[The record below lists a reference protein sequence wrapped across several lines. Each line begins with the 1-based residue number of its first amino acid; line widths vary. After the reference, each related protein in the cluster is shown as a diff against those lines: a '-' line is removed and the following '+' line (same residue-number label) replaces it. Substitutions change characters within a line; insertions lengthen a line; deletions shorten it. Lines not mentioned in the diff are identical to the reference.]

1 MQKNPINIINE
12 KKGNF
17 VNEEDLKDD
26 YSQEKQGNSACEEIE
41 NEFNEL
47 NEAYKENSNSD
58 DLNHTLEEKPEL
70 PNNNAEEKQD
80 EEPKN
85 VCKINPVKKINV
97 NIPQQPAQNSQQSPQ
112 KEKLAN
118 NGQNEENLK
127 EALINLMNKDSNTD
141 KKQDFEYPF
150 QNTEKNLSKKKTI
163 LLSEHKLNKKNNNN
177 QQQLDTKINK
187 NDKQTT
193 YKIKEEIKTENQN
206 VTLNEPMNN
215 MSEINNLENSL
226 IDYNNMLPSKG
237 GGPSE
242 NDINNE
248 LISELK
254 TKKAA
259 NITVYN
265 EISQPIDIELARIMG
280 DLYNDNFYPDSE
292 NYYSSINYEVTVTS
306 NNVKEKEIR
315 VPSVSLGIILIKTL
329 IEKKNIIE
337 CAED

>member
-12 KKGNF
+12 EECDF
-17 VNEEDLKDD
+17 INEEDLKDH
-26 YSQEKQGNSACEEIE
+26 YSREKQDNSACEEIE
-41 NEFNEL
+41 NKYNEL
-47 NEAYKENSNSD
+47 NEEYKENSNTD
-58 DLNHTLEEKPEL
+58 NLNHTLEEKPEVSNIN
-70 PNNNAEEKQD
+70 PEDKQD

-85 VCKINPVKKINV
+85 ACETNSAKKIKLK
-97 NIPQQPAQNSQQSPQ
+97 IPKQPTQNNQQSPQ
-112 KEKLAN
+112 KENLEN
-118 NGQNEENLK
+118 SVQNEENF
-127 EALINLMNKDSNTD
+127 EALMNKDLNTD
-141 KKQDFEYPF
+141 KKKDFEYPF

-163 LLSEHKLNKKNNNN
+163 LLSEYKLNKKNNNN

-280 DLYNDNFYPDSE
+280 DLYNDNFYSDSE
-292 NYYSSINYEVTVTS
+292 NYYSSINYDVIS
-306 NNVKEKEIR
+306 NNVKEIR
-315 VPSVSLGIILIKTL
+315 VPNVSLGITPIK
-329 IEKKNIIE
+329 K
-337 CAED
+337 

>member
-12 KKGNF
+12 KDGDF
-17 VNEEDLKDD
+17 VNEEELKDD
-26 YSQEKQGNSACEEIE
+26 YIQQGNSACEEIE
-41 NEFNEL
+41 NKYNEL

-97 NIPQQPAQNSQQSPQ
+97 NIPQQPAQNNQQSPQ
-112 KEKLAN
+112 KENLPKI
-118 NGQNEENLK
+118 GQNEENFK

-163 LLSEHKLNKKNNNN
+163 LLSEYKLNKKNNNN

-265 EISQPIDIELARIMG
+265 EISQPIDIELALIMG

-292 NYYSSINYEVTVTS
+292 DYYSSINDEVTVTS

-337 CAED
+337 CAEE